1 MAVRSTETPAGTQ
14 PRPVRILTV
23 DDQAAFRCAAE
34 TLVAATPGFEIAAE
48 SPDGESALRIA
59 REVDPDMVL
68 VDVRMRGMDGIETA
82 RLLTREDRTRL
93 VVLVSS
99 ADVREL
105 SELAQRAGAAA
116 ILRKHWLSPRMLRG
130 LWIALRRR

>member
-1 MAVRSTETPAGTQ
+1 MAVRSSETRDGTH

-23 DDQAAFRCAAE
+23 DDQAAFRGAAE
-34 TLVAATPGFEIAAE
+34 DLVAATPGFEIAAE
-48 SPDGESALRIA
+48 SADGESALRIA

-82 RLLTREDRTRL
+82 RRLTHEDRTRL

-105 SELAQRAGAAA
+105 SDLAQRADAAA
-116 ILRKHWLSPRMLRG
+116 ILRKHWLSPRLLRG

>member
-1 MAVRSTETPAGTQ
+1 MTISAPETPPAH

-23 DDQAAFRCAAE
+23 DDQAAFRNAAE

-48 SPDGESALRIA
+48 SADGESAIALA

-68 VDVRMRGMDGIETA
+68 LDVRMHGMDGIETA
-82 RLLTREDRTRL
+82 RRLTSEDPTRL

-99 ADVREL
+99 ADVRDL
-105 SELAQRAGAAA
+105 SSLAQHADVAA
-116 ILRKHWLSPRMLRG
+116 ILRKHWLSPRLLRG

>member
-1 MAVRSTETPAGTQ
+1 MAVRSSETRAEAH

-23 DDQAAFRCAAE
+23 DDQAAFRGAAE
-34 TLVAATPGFEIAAE
+34 ALVAAMPGFEIAAE
-48 SPDGESALRIA
+48 SADGESALRIA

-82 RLLTREDRTRL
+82 RRLTREDRTRL

-105 SELAQRAGAAA
+105 SDLAQRADAAA